1 MKIKKKNYIEKIQIN
16 YYKFLAIQELKQVI
30 QQMQVLAY
38 AVVIFYM
45 IKNPFQKRKS
55 QNKN

>member
-38 AVVIFYM
+38 AVVMLYM